1 MNAARFTALLLALTV
16 TATGCQA
23 KGYAKPIETPSRTAV
38 QR

>member
-1 MNAARFTALLLALTV
+1 MNASRLAALLLAVTV

-23 KGYAKPIETPSRTAV
+23 KGYAKPIETPSSTST